1 MVSRSMFRLLIFVS
15 FAFTAHHALG
25 LDNSTRP
32 STLSVEIHGLVRYAQ
47 GGSPANKVVVRLES
61 SDSGGPIEEVFT
73 DRTGKFRFSDL
84 SPAQYIVTIHASG
97 FKDAQQRVDLKT
109 ASSNYIIFQLMP
121 ADSVGSPPPA
131 GSGGL
136 LNARVPAEAQKEYER
151 ASEALSS
158 PDPARIAKAI
168 RHLEKAVNLYP
179 NFLEAQMKLGTA
191 YMDTKQWDKAEKALR
206 RTLEIDPKTSNA
218 FFALGEVYASE
229 EKYSEAE
236 SILREGFK
244 LNEKSWH
251 GHLALGHVYWDM
263 GNWLKAG
270 PEVGRALQ
278 LKPDSA
284 EGHLL
289 AGNILLKARR
299 PQNALVEFEE
309 YLRLAP
315 AGEFAGQARG
325 IAAKLKAALPD
336 SSDNQFQ
343 RTNEHKSKSTL
354 HP

>member
-1 MVSRSMFRLLIFVS
+1 MFRLLIFVS
-15 FAFTAHHALG
+15 FAFTAHNALG
-25 LDNSTRP
+25 LDNSTCP
-32 STLSVEIHGLVRYAQ
+32 SPLSVEIHGLVRYAQ
-47 GGSPANKVVVRLES
+47 GGSPADKVVVRLES
-61 SDSGGPIEEVFT
+61 YDSGGPIEEVFT

-109 ASSNYIIFQLMP
+109 ASSNYLIFQLMP
-121 ADSVGSPPPA
+121 ADLPGSPPPA

-151 ASEALSS
+151 ASEAL
-158 PDPARIAKAI
+158 PNANPARIAKAI
-168 RHLEKAVNLYP
+168 RHLEKAVTLYP

-206 RTLEIDPKTSNA
+206 RTLEIDPKTPNA
-218 FFALGEVYASE
+218 YFALGEVYASE
-229 EKYSEAE
+229 EKYSDAE

-244 LNEKSWH
+244 LHEKSWN
-251 GHLALGHVYWDM
+251 GHLALGHVYWNM

-336 SSDNQFQ
+336 SSDTLFQ
-343 RTNEHKSKSTL
+343 KANENKAKSTL

>member
-1 MVSRSMFRLLIFVS
+1 MALVVEKYHAHRL
-15 FAFTAHHALG
+15 G
-25 LDNSTRP
+25 
-32 STLSVEIHGLVRYAQ
+32 
-47 GGSPANKVVVRLES
+47 
-61 SDSGGPIEEVFT
+61 
-73 DRTGKFRFSDL
+73 
-84 SPAQYIVTIHASG
+84 
-97 FKDAQQRVDLKT
+97 
-109 ASSNYIIFQLMP
+109 
-121 ADSVGSPPPA
+121 
-131 GSGGL
+131 
-136 LNARVPAEAQKEYER
+136 QK
-151 ASEALSS
+151 
-158 PDPARIAKAI
+158 ARIAKAI

-236 SILREGFK
+236 SILRKGFK

-289 AGNILLKARR
+289 AGNILLKARQ

-325 IAAKLKAALPD
+325 IASKLKTALAG
-336 SSDNQFQ
+336 SSDKQVQQTVAKPASARACWRGFLLQ
-343 RTNEHKSKSTL
+343 RQSALRMSRSSLAPRLLRWIRNRRIAYPREMAGAARSDARSPARLPRLRCGVCGVSHSACHFDPTFLVEYGYGNNRITAFRCKAYGGLEWTVRYGNRC
-354 HP
+354 

>member
-1 MVSRSMFRLLIFVS
+1 
-15 FAFTAHHALG
+15 
-25 LDNSTRP
+25 
-32 STLSVEIHGLVRYAQ
+32 
-47 GGSPANKVVVRLES
+47 
-61 SDSGGPIEEVFT
+61 
-73 DRTGKFRFSDL
+73 
-84 SPAQYIVTIHASG
+84 
-97 FKDAQQRVDLKT
+97 
-109 ASSNYIIFQLMP
+109 
-121 ADSVGSPPPA
+121 
-131 GSGGL
+131 
-136 LNARVPAEAQKEYER
+136 
-151 ASEALSS
+151 
-158 PDPARIAKAI
+158 
-168 RHLEKAVNLYP
+168 
-179 NFLEAQMKLGTA
+179 
-191 YMDTKQWDKAEKALR
+191 LR

-236 SILREGFK
+236 SVLKDGFK
-244 LNEKSWH
+244 LDEKSWH